1 MANTISS
8 LKLGSTIGVFAPPY
22 ATCSTIASTAAK
34 VATVQNSGYFPSSTD
49 LKAGAK
55 VIVKFS
61 NTNTATSNPTLNV
74 NSSGAKAIYYAGE
87 AFRDLIADH
96 LYELVYD
103 GRQWVVLNP
112 PLVWHTF

>member
-22 ATCSTIASTAAK
+22 ATCSTAAATKAK
-34 VATVQNSGYFPSSTD
+34 VASVQNSGNFALDT
-49 LKAGAK
+49 GAK

-61 NTNTATSNPTLNV
+61 YTNTASAPTLNV
-74 NSSGAKAIYYAGE
+74 NSTGAKAIYYAGE

>member
-22 ATCSTIASTAAK
+22 ATCSTGASTAAK
-34 VATVQNSGYFPSSTD
+34 AATVQDSGYFPSSTD

-61 NTNTATSNPTLNV
+61 NTNTASAPTLNV
-74 NSSGAKAIYYAGE
+74 NSSGAKSIYYAGA
-87 AFRDLIADH
+87 AFTDLIADH
-96 LYELVYD
+96 LYELVYN
-103 GRQWVVLNP
+103 GSQWVVLNP

>member
-22 ATCSTIASTAAK
+22 ATSSTGASTASK
-34 VATVQNSGYFPSSTD
+34 EATVQNSGNFALETSAT
-49 LKAGAK
+49 

-61 NTNTATSNPTLNV
+61 NTNAASTPTLNV
-74 NSSGAKAIYYAGE
+74 NGTGAKLIKYTGE
-87 AFRDLIADH
+87 TFTDLIAGH
-96 LYELVYD
+96 LYEFIYD
-103 GRQWVVLNP
+103 GTNWLVMNP